1 MNLSLLTDK
10 EEKIRTIEAHFEKIL
25 EALGLD
31 PNDESLAKTPRR
43 IADMY
48 VNELFCGLD
57 PENFPEMSTLEDS
70 SGNLVLVKEIT
81 VNSMCEHH
89 FVPMT
94 GTASVAYL
102 PQGKILGLSKI
113 NRLVDYFCRR
123 PQLQERLTNE
133 IADSLSLILGTEDVA
148 VAITA
153 THACVTMRGIKDK
166 SSITRT
172 HALRGAFQS
181 DSALRSELFSHW

>member
-1 MNLSLLTDK
+1 MSLLTSQ

-31 PNDESLAKTPRR
+31 LSDESLAKTPRR
-43 IADMY
+43 IAQMY
-48 VNELFCGLD
+48 VSELFCGLD
-57 PENFPEMSTLEDS
+57 PENFPQMSYLPDNS
-70 SGNLVLVKEIT
+70 SNLVLVKEIS
-81 VNSMCEHH
+81 VNSTCQHH

-94 GTASVAYL
+94 GSASVAYI
-102 PQGKILGLSKI
+102 PNGKILGLSKV

-133 IADSLSLILGTEDVA
+133 IASSLSLILGTEDVA

-172 HALRGAFQS
+172 HALRGKFQS
-181 DSALRSELFSHW
+181 DTALRAELFSQW